1 MAEVIIP
8 DNCGLATSIWTM
20 AGKTNPVTT
29 TVGIHISADLDPT
42 DVLGEYYNGWVISG
56 GMCHPAQMGT
66 VWTFEGCTM
75 LYNEGGGVMVGVSAG
90 TPTAGTVSAPQQMIV
105 SSAALV
111 QKRTARAGRHFRGRH
126 YIPLLEVEEGS
137 INAMG
142 QIDSLQV
149 TNLRSRMGITADF
162 WADSVGWE
170 TVLLHAS
177 EDITPGFTP
186 ITSFTVAAK
195 TATQRRRLRS

>member
-1 MAEVIIP
+1 MADLIIP
-8 DNCGLATSIWTM
+8 DDCGLATSTWTM
-20 AGKTNPVTT
+20 AGKSNPVTT
-29 TVGIHISADLDPT
+29 TVGIHVLEENDPA
-42 DVLGEYYNGWVISG
+42 LILEEYYNGWVVSG

-75 LYNEGGGVMVGVSAG
+75 LFNTGGGVIVSVSAG

-126 YIPLLEVEEGS
+126 YLPLLEVEEGS

-149 TNLRSRMGITADF
+149 TNLRSRMDATSDF
-162 WADSVGWE
+162 WFSSTSWE

-177 EDITPGFTP
+177 EVITPGFTP

-195 TATQRRRLRS
+195 TATQRRRLRA